1 MNIIPFQFNSSSI
14 RVINKEGEPWFVAT
28 DIAKTL
34 GYREAYDM
42 TRFLDDD
49 EKGPHIL
56 RTPGGSQELQAINES
71 GLYSAI
77 LKSRRPEAKQ
87 FKRWVTH
94 EVLPSIRK
102 NGGYIAGQEN
112 DSPELIMAK
121 ALKMANTIIENKTKQ
136 LEIANE
142 EIREAQPKIEFYDD
156 VTNAEDAITVAEAA
170 KVLDTGRNRL
180 MSYLRAIEW
189 VNPNNEPYQA
199 TINSG
204 IMDVKLS
211 EYCHPVKG
219 LKECVTP
226 MITGKG
232 LTKLKRMRSMH

>member
-1 MNIIPFQFNSSSI
+1 MA
-14 RVINKEGEPWFVAT
+14 K
-28 DIAKTL
+28 DIALVL
-34 GYREAYDM
+34 GYPKASTMNRL
-42 TRFLDDD
+42 LDDD
-49 EKGPHIL
+49 EKGVHNLYPSNK
-56 RTPGGSQELQAINES
+56 GQELSIINES
-71 GLYSAI
+71 GLYSSI
-77 LKSRRPEAKQ
+77 LKSRRPEAKR

-112 DSPELIMAK
+112 DSPEVIMAK

-136 LEIANE
+136 LEVAKE
-142 EIREAQPKIEFYDD
+142 EIREAQPKIDFFDD
-156 VTNAEDAITVAEAA
+156 VTNADDAITIAEAA

-204 IMDVKLS
+204 NMDVKLS
-211 EYCHPVKG
+211 EYYHPVQG
-219 LKECVTP
+219 LKKCITP
-226 MITGKG
+226 LITGKG